1 MACAIFDN
9 VAVME
14 TCCSTLLSD
23 KTQGSFPKETKL
35 SHTKRQSKTNT
46 KWKIELD
53 I

>member
-23 KTQGSFPKETKL
+23 KTRGFFPKETKL